1 MTGVNVLEC
10 TQEGIGTCPGAAYM
24 CVCIYIVKCIYSIPL
39 KHISAKANLRN
50 YPSREFH
57 ARTLFKPGRFSR
69 HDACQPRWFSPSAT
83 FAPLFTLRATSR
95 PPPLLAP
102 LRWSTDHPSRQSA
115 KRPCSN
121 IFRQT
126 PRGMHKAIA
135 NGIGNA
141 LDAAPPLF
149 LPPLSEGARAA
160 NETTD
165 TRWQVSK

>member
-1 MTGVNVLEC
+1 MYIFNSSQTHFGEGESPKLPVPRVSCPDAFHGTTLVNL
-10 TQEGIGTCPGAAYM
+10 
-24 CVCIYIVKCIYSIPL
+24 
-39 KHISAKANLRN
+39 
-50 YPSREFH
+50 
-57 ARTLFKPGRFSR
+57 
-69 HDACQPRWFSPSAT
+69 RWFSPSAT